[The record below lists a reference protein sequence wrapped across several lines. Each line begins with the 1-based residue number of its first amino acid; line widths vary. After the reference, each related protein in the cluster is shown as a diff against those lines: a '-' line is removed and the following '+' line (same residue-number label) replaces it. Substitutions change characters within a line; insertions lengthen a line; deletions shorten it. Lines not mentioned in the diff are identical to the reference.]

1 MQSLSLLCLALVATA
16 SLESV
21 IRDDVVTCA
30 EPASDLDGDGAS
42 DLACITR
49 RHDDEPQRVV
59 VVLSSAPER
68 LALDAPVLGCP
79 NCGGALGLS
88 VRITTV
94 GSIVEVEEQGGSREE
109 WTRSLRLARF
119 AGGFRLAGKS
129 YSVRDRA

>member
-79 NCGGALGLS
+79 NCGGALGLLG
-88 VRITTV
+88 RITTV
-94 GSIVEVEEQGGSREE
+94 GSIVEGAEQGGSPEKR
-109 WTRSLRLARF
+109 TRGLRPAPLP
-119 AGGFRLAGKS
+119 GGLDA
-129 YSVRDRA
+129 AAAPPPPP